1 MSRLRSL
8 LVVLSTALIVTGC
21 SNGSDSKDSTKAG
34 NAGSLPAATDLL
46 AKSSTAMTGVT
57 SVAFNMTTE
66 GTPPIPIKSIAGDL
80 LKNGDSQG
88 TLTTSALGSTVEVK
102 YVLLGEKLYAEFAG
116 SYRTMDKSTITS
128 VMDPSAILDPARG
141 IPLLLTKAT
150 GATSEAKENGSVRIG
165 ATLPAAAVKGLG
177 VNTQADV
184 KGQVWISES
193 DNRLTKVRM
202 VLPGGAVIM
211 TLADYNKNPSIKAP
225 A

>member
-8 LVVLSTALIVTGC
+8 LVVLSAALIATGC
-21 SNGSDSKDSTKAG
+21 SSGSDSKGSTPAG
-34 NAGSLPAATDLL
+34 NTSGLPAATDLL
-46 AKSSTAMTGVT
+46 TKSSTAMTGVT

-88 TLTTSALGSTVEVK
+88 TLTTDTFGTPIEVK

-116 SYRTMDKSTITS
+116 SYKTMDKTTITS
-128 VMDPSAILDPARG
+128 VMDPSAILDPTRG

-150 GATSEAKENGSVRIG
+150 GATSEAKENGAVRIA

-177 VNTQADV
+177 VNTQTDI
-184 KGQVWISES
+184 KGKVWIAEA
-193 DNRLTKVRM
+193 DNRLTKVM
-202 VLPGGAVIM
+202 MTLPGGSVTM
-211 TLADYNKNPSIKAP
+211 TLADFNKNPAIKAP